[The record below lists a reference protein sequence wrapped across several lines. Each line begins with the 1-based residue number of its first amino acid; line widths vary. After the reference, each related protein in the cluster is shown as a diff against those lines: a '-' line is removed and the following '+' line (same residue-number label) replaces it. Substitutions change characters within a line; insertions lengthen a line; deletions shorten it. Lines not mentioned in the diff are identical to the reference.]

1 MKGRAGLIIGG
12 ALFKKKRMIFPPSG
26 DESKTREAAIRKK
39 VVDDYR
45 SREDAIREREAALAS
60 RDEELKRNHAELAQR
75 LQELAVSGGGP
86 KGAPEYPPS
95 DGGVPAPD
103 AKSASTAKE
112 QEQLIKKLEEELEK
126 ARARHREMALHERK
140 KGEYLVRL
148 MAYKSKGYSVARLQ
162 AVMGKDQ
169 AEMDRAFQAF
179 ANDINALGILAARCD
194 AVDPDFRQDS
204 EALKARCIRPE
215 AIGEIEKG
223 LRELEEKEGAKKKML
238 MDRVGKWRAEGFAT
252 SRFDKLKKPTIGD
265 LEEAIIHFDEDIAML
280 RKLEERLSGLDKS
293 LEKESFALRSRLKN
307 PDGIR
312 ELEREIR
319 ALEQGSRAGRP
330 DGRIP
335 EAPAAESPASSAEEE
350 AVKAQIAISENMI
363 NDLDAA
369 GIDPTAAANLLR
381 MARSFVRSKNFAK
394 ALGYAKKAQETASAM
409 KK

>member
-1 MKGRAGLIIGG
+1 MKGITGLIIGG
-12 ALFKKKRMIFPPSG
+12 ALFKKKRMLDPPPG
-26 DESKTREAAIRKK
+26 DESRNREAAIRKK

-45 SREDAIREREAALAS
+45 SREDVIRERETALAS
-60 RDEELKRNHAELAQR
+60 REEELRRSHAELAQR
-75 LQELAVSGGGP
+75 LQDLAVSGGAQ
-86 KGAPEYPPS
+86 KGAPQGPPRG
-95 DGGVPAPD
+95 GGVPAPV
-103 AKSASTAKE
+103 ASGAVTAKE
-112 QEQLIKKLEEELEK
+112 QEQLIKGLEEELEK
-126 ARARHREMALHERK
+126 ARARHREMALHEKK

-179 ANDINALGILAARCD
+179 ANDISTLGVLAARCD
-194 AVDPDFRQDS
+194 AVDPDFRTDA

-223 LRELEEKEGAKKKML
+223 LRELEEREGAKKKML

-265 LEEAIIHFDEDIAML
+265 LEEAIIHFDEDIGML
-280 RKLEERLSGLDKS
+280 RKLEERLSGLDRS

-312 ELEREIR
+312 ELERQIR
-319 ALEQGSRAGRP
+319 ALEQGSRADRP
-330 DGRIP
+330 DGRVA
-335 EAPAAESPASSAEEE
+335 EAPAESPASSAEEE

-381 MARSFVRSKNFAK
+381 MARSFVRSKNFEK